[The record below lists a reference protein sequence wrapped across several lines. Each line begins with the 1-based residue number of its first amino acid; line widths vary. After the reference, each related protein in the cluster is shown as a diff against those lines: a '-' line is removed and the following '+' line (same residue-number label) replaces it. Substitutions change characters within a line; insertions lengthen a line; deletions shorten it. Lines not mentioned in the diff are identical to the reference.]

1 MYGLGRLLAFAV
13 LLAAASVAA
22 GGAETDRRADVYQQ
36 FRQAFAA
43 EDYKTALPLAAEL
56 TRLLEQADPLDGQ
69 LPTAYNNLGV
79 VQFRSGDVAA
89 AERSFVHALDL
100 LEATQG
106 IASRKMISP
115 LAGLGAV
122 YAAQG
127 RHAQAADVLQRAL
140 GISRRANGLFNL
152 DQLDVL
158 NALIR
163 SYEALGAQ
171 DDIDR
176 EQRYAL
182 QVVQQ
187 EYGYDD
193 PRTLPAIAR
202 AATWY
207 EQTGRFEPARAL
219 WIHSVQI
226 ASRESGGRN
235 AATIAGLLGVARTF
249 RLQYVQDPE
258 SLLNPDIP
266 VDPFTGRPDPLAIS
280 QQRAGKLKLDR
291 DGKAAV
297 HEALGILDSTDSPP
311 RTPLINTLM
320 ELGDWYMTSHESD
333 KAVAYYQRAWPLL
346 VEAAAEGEPNPLLEP
361 RPLFYRPPA
370 AASRSLTR
378 TDGQLVSK
386 PIEFLMT
393 IMATG
398 QTRGVTPVTDAPE
411 GQIAQI
417 RRALDRAW
425 FSPRFEDGQPV
436 ATEGFRFVEYWFEL
450 ASEQPTPGPSE
461 AGGKSTASTAG

>member
-1 MYGLGRLLAFAV
+1 MYGLARLILFTA

-22 GGAETDRRADVYQQ
+22 KGAETDRRADVYER
-36 FRQAFAA
+36 FRQAFAT
-43 EDYKTALPLAAEL
+43 EDYKTALPLAEEL
-56 TRLLEQADPLDGQ
+56 TRLLEQADPFDSQ

-89 AERSFVHALDL
+89 AERSFVHALEL
-100 LEATQG
+100 LEANQG
-106 IASRKMISP
+106 IASRKLISP

-127 RHAQAADVLQRAL
+127 QHARAAEVLQRAL
-140 GISRRANGLFNL
+140 GISRRANGLFNI
-152 DQLDVL
+152 DQLDIL
-158 NALIR
+158 DALIR

-171 DDIDR
+171 EDLDR

-193 PRTLPAIAR
+193 PRTLPTITR
-202 AATWY
+202 AAIWY
-207 EQTGRFEPARAL
+207 EQTGRFEAARSL
-219 WIHSVQI
+219 WIHSVRV

-258 SLLNPDIP
+258 SLINADIP
-266 VDPFTGRPDPLAIS
+266 VDPFTGRADPLAIS

-297 HEALGILDSTDSPP
+297 LEALEILDSTDSPP

-320 ELGDWYMTSHESD
+320 ELGDWYITSHEPD

-378 TDGQLVSK
+378 TDGPLVSK
-386 PIEFLMT
+386 PIEFSMT

-398 QTRGVTPVTDAPE
+398 QTVGVTPVTDAPE
-411 GQIAQI
+411 GQISQI

-436 ATEGFRFVEYWFEL
+436 TTEDFRFVEYWFEL
-450 ASEQPTPGPSE
+450 MSEQPTPGPPAEGDDSD
-461 AGGKSTASTAG
+461 ASTAG

>member
-1 MYGLGRLLAFAV
+1 M
-13 LLAAASVAA
+13 
-22 GGAETDRRADVYQQ
+22 
-36 FRQAFAA
+36 
-43 EDYKTALPLAAEL
+43 
-56 TRLLEQADPLDGQ
+56 
-69 LPTAYNNLGV
+69 
-79 VQFRSGDVAA
+79 
-89 AERSFVHALDL
+89 
-100 LEATQG
+100 
-106 IASRKMISP
+106 
-115 LAGLGAV
+115 
-122 YAAQG
+122 
-127 RHAQAADVLQRAL
+127 
-140 GISRRANGLFNL
+140 
-152 DQLDVL
+152 
-158 NALIR
+158 
-163 SYEALGAQ
+163 
-171 DDIDR
+171 
-176 EQRYAL
+176 
-182 QVVQQ
+182 
-187 EYGYDD
+187 
-193 PRTLPAIAR
+193 
-202 AATWY
+202 
-207 EQTGRFEPARAL
+207 
-219 WIHSVQI
+219 
-226 ASRESGGRN
+226 
-235 AATIAGLLGVARTF
+235 
-249 RLQYVQDPE
+249 QDPE
-258 SLLNPDIP
+258 SLINPDIP

-297 HEALGILDSTDSPP
+297 LEALGILDSTNSPP

-320 ELGDWYMTSHESD
+320 ELGDWYITSHEPD

-370 AASRSLTR
+370 AASRSLTQ
-378 TDGQLVSK
+378 TDGPLVSK

-436 ATEGFRFVEYWFEL
+436 ATEGFRFVEHWFEL

>member
-1 MYGLGRLLAFAV
+1 MYGLARLILFTALLATAP
-13 LLAAASVAA
+13 VAA
-22 GGAETDRRADVYQQ
+22 KGAETDRRADVYEQ

-43 EDYKTALPLAAEL
+43 EDYKTALPLAEEL
-56 TRLLEQADPLDGQ
+56 TRLLEQADPLDRQ

-89 AERSFVHALDL
+89 AERSFMHALEL

-106 IASRKMISP
+106 IASRKLISP

-127 RHAQAADVLQRAL
+127 QHARAAAVLQQAL
-140 GISRRANGLFNL
+140 GISRRANGLFNV
-152 DQLDVL
+152 DQLDIL
-158 NALIR
+158 DALIR

-171 DDIDR
+171 EDLDR

-193 PRTLPAIAR
+193 PRTLPAMTR

-207 EQTGRFEPARAL
+207 ERTGRFEAARYL

-226 ASRESGGRN
+226 ASREGGGRN

-258 SLLNPDIP
+258 SLLNTDIP
-266 VDPFTGRPDPLAIS
+266 VDPFTGRTDPLAIS

-297 HEALGILDSTDSPP
+297 LEALEILDSTESPP

-320 ELGDWYMTSHESD
+320 ELGDWYITSHEPD

-361 RPLFYRPPA
+361 RPLFYRPPT
-370 AASRSLTR
+370 AASRSLTQ
-378 TDGQLVSK
+378 TDGPLVRK
-386 PIEFLMT
+386 PIEFSMT
-393 IMATG
+393 ILATG
-398 QTRGVTPVTDAPE
+398 QTAGVTPVTDAPE
-411 GQIAQI
+411 GQISQI

-436 ATEGFRFVEYWFEL
+436 TTEGFRFVEYWFEL
-450 ASEQPTPGPSE
+450 ASAQPAPSPPAE
-461 AGGKSTASTAG
+461 GDNPAASTAG